1 MTNITSK
8 LKSRIPAASK
18 QVKLKLVHIDFW
30 SAIKA
35 GFLVTLAGGIAT
47 IVGFLAI
54 WLIIGQ
60 TGLFGSLSSLVNSVV
75 GGSASDGTGVN
86 VAAELN
92 IGRVLSFA
100 STIAIFNIVLGTL
113 LTGVSALIFNV
124 IGRLTGGVSVG
135 FTNSQN

>member
-1 MTNITSK
+1 LPVSNIASK
-8 LKSRIPAASK
+8 LKAKIPAPTK

-35 GFLVTLAGGIAT
+35 GFLVTVAMGIAT

-54 WLIIGQ
+54 WLVIGQ

-75 GGSASDGTGVN
+75 GTSGGAQGVD

-92 IGRVLSFA
+92 IGRVLSF
-100 STIAIFNIVLGTL
+100 STTIAIFNVVLGTL

-124 IGRLTGGVSVG
+124 IGRLTGGISVG
-135 FTNSQN
+135 FTNN